1 MKLSGWGGHH
11 ARPTQLQVRQMNQTA
26 TPSGKSLDAEP
37 HESARRGMRL
47 AMIGIFIS
55 AALATVKILSGIFG
69 NCYALIAD
77 GVESLVDIFSSFVV
91 WGSLRIA
98 SRPAD
103 ANHPFGHGRAESLGA
118 MAVSL
123 ALLAVAIGLAAQSVR
138 EILTPHHAPA
148 PFTLL
153 VLIVVVVTK
162 ELLFR
167 HFHLAGKEIG
177 SQAIASDAW
186 HHRSDA
192 LTSLAAFIGISIAL
206 LAGKGYETAD
216 DCAALFAC
224 GVIAY
229 NGVRLLRAAL
239 DDVMDIAPPAEDE
252 QRVRSTAARVAGVG
266 GIEKCRIRKSGLSLF
281 VDIHVEVDGEMTVRR
296 GHDIAHR
303 VKDALVAMDKRIQDV
318 VVHIEPDRER
328 PGSAQS

>member
-1 MKLSGWGGHH
+1 MSQIVNP
-11 ARPTQLQVRQMNQTA
+11 A
-26 TPSGKSLDAEP
+26 GKSQEAEP
-37 HESARRGMRL
+37 HAAARRGMRL
-47 AMIGIFIS
+47 AMNGIFIS
-55 AALATVKILSGIFG
+55 AALATIKILSGIFG

-91 WGSLRIA
+91 WGTLRIA
-98 SRPAD
+98 ARPAD
-103 ANHPFGHGRAESLGA
+103 SNHPFGHGRAESLGA

-123 ALLAVAIGLAAQSVR
+123 ALLAVALGLATQSIR

-167 HFHLAGKEIG
+167 HFHFAGKEMG

-206 LAGKGYETAD
+206 IAGKGYETAD
-216 DCAALFAC
+216 DWAALFAC

-239 DDVMDIAPPAEDE
+239 DEVMDIAPPAENE
-252 QRVRSTAARVAGVG
+252 QRVRSTAASVSGVS
-266 GIEKCRIRKSGLSLF
+266 GIEKCRMRKSGLSLF
-281 VDIHVEVDGEMTVRR
+281 VDIHVEVDGDITVRA

-303 VKDALVAMDKRIQDV
+303 VKDALLAMDPRIQDV
-318 VVHIEPDRER
+318 VVHIEPVRR
-328 PGSAQS
+328 

>member
-1 MKLSGWGGHH
+1 MIRLENPAHP
-11 ARPTQLQVRQMNQTA
+11 AP
-26 TPSGKSLDAEP
+26 DAEP
-37 HESARRGMRL
+37 HAAAQRGMRL
-47 AMIGIFIS
+47 ALIGIFIS
-55 AALATVKILSGIFG
+55 AALATIKILSGIFG

-123 ALLAVAIGLAAQSVR
+123 ALLVVAIGLAAQSVR

-162 ELLFR
+162 EALFR
-167 HFHLAGKEIG
+167 HFHFAGKEMG
-177 SQAIASDAW
+177 SQAITSDAW

-216 DCAALFAC
+216 DWAALFAC

-239 DDVMDIAPPAEDE
+239 DDVMDIAPPVEDE
-252 QRVRSTAARVAGVG
+252 QRIRSAGAGVSG
-266 GIEKCRIRKSGLSLF
+266 VSGIEKCRIRKSGLSLF
-281 VDIHVEVDGEMTVRR
+281 VDIHVEVDGAMTVRE
-296 GHDIAHR
+296 GHEIAHR
-303 VKDALVAMDKRIQDV
+303 VKDALVAMDGRIQDV
-318 VVHIEPDRER
+318 VVHIEPARD
-328 PGSAQS
+328 AQHSTPSR